1 MIDLIRIPIARWQK
15 WLRPKR
21 LAALMLGGMLTA
33 MAGLLLICY
42 LMGPPPMTSKWSTTF
57 YANDSTILGE
67 QYGNTPK
74 RWVSLEETS
83 PHLIHATI
91 LAEDKNFYHHHGF
104 AWKRILAAALQDI
117 KAGAKVEG
125 ASTITQQYA
134 KNLYL
139 SNDKTWTRKL
149 KEAIYSIRLE
159 MFYSKDEILEG
170 YLNTIYYGHGMYGI
184 QAASDYYM
192 DKNPGS
198 LTAAEASLLAGIP
211 KGPSY
216 YSPFQNEKLSSER
229 QEYIYGLLQDAGYIN
244 EPETLPAVSLS
255 TEQERDTIKRAG
267 YFQDHITAEL
277 AEVLNMDEADISSA
291 GYHVYTTMDPAQQLK
306 LEEQVA
312 DTIPADTKLQT
323 GAIAMDPDTGAVT
336 AMVGG
341 TDYKASTYNRATASK
356 RMPGSA
362 FKPFVYYTA
371 LNNGFTPMT
380 QLKSEE
386 TTFELPNGG
395 EYAPGNYHGYYAN
408 EDISLAEAIAMSDNI
423 YAVKTN
429 LMIGAERVV
438 ADARKLGITSD
449 LQAVP
454 SLALG
459 TSPVSVEEMGVAY
472 SRIANGGKPV
482 ESYTIEKIVDHN
494 GKTIYTHKQPAN
506 KRNLNR
512 KNLFVLTDL
521 MTGMFD
527 DSLSSYMRVTGATVA
542 DQLDRPYAGKSG
554 TTTSDSWMVGFSPDL
569 VTAVWTGYDDNRSM
583 EKVKELAYSKE
594 IWAGFMEAAHE
605 GEQIK
610 AFRPPAG
617 VRGVFVDPD
626 SGLLST
632 SHCEKRRFSYFVR
645 GTEPKLY
652 CHPDM
657 DEDPLVPKQDTPEH
671 KKKHW
676 FDWLF

>member
-1 MIDLIRIPIARWQK
+1 MIRIPIARWQK

-21 LAALMLGGMLTA
+21 LAAVILGSMITA
-33 MAGLLLICY
+33 IGGLLLICY
-42 LMGPPPMTSKWSTTF
+42 LMGPPPMTNKWSTTF

-67 QYGNTPK
+67 QYGNTQK
-74 RWVSLEETS
+74 RWVALDEVS

-91 LAEDKNFYHHHGF
+91 LAEDKNFYKHHGF
-104 AWKRILAAALQDI
+104 AWKRIFAAALQDI

-139 SNDKTWTRKL
+139 TNDKTWTRKF
-149 KEAIYSIRLE
+149 KEALYSIRLE

-192 DKNPGS
+192 DKDPGS
-198 LTAAEASLLAGIP
+198 LTAAEAALLAGIP

-216 YSPFQNEKLSSER
+216 YSPFQNKELADER
-229 QEYIYGLLQDAGYIN
+229 QEYIYGLLEDEGYIT
-244 EPETLPAVSLS
+244 EPESLPAVSLS
-255 TEQERDTIKRAG
+255 TEQERETVRRAG
-267 YFQDHITAEL
+267 YFQDYITDEL
-277 AEVLNMDEADISSA
+277 ADVLEMDEDQAATA
-291 GYHVYTTMDPAQQLK
+291 GYHVYTTMDSDQQLK
-306 LEEQVA
+306 LETQIA
-312 DTIPADTKLQT
+312 DTIPADTELQT
-323 GAIAMDPDTGAVT
+323 GAIAMDPDTGAIT

-341 TDYKASTYNRATASK
+341 TDYKASTYNRATTSK

-371 LNNGFTPMT
+371 LRNGFTPMT
-380 QLKSEE
+380 QLRSEE
-386 TTFELPNGG
+386 TTFELPDGG
-395 EYAPGNYHGYYAN
+395 EYAPGNFHGYYAN
-408 EDISLAEAIAMSDNI
+408 DEITMVEAIAMSDNI

-429 LMIGAERVV
+429 LMIGAEKIA
-438 ADARKLGITSD
+438 ADAKKLGITSE

-472 SRIANGGKPV
+472 SRIANGGKQV
-482 ESYTIEKIVDHN
+482 ESYTIEKIVDRN
-494 GKTIYTHKQPAN
+494 GKTIYSHKPQKN
-506 KRNLNR
+506 KSKLDKKR
-512 KNLFVLTDL
+512 LFVLTDL

-527 DSLSSYMRVTGATVA
+527 DSLSSYMRVTGASIK
-542 DQLDRPYAGKSG
+542 DQLSRPYAGKSG
-554 TTTSDSWMVGFSPDL
+554 TTTTDSWMVGFSPDL
-569 VTAVWTGYDDNRSM
+569 VTAVWTGYDNNRSM

-594 IWAGFMEAAHE
+594 IWAGFMEAAHQ
-605 GEQIK
+605 GEPIK

-617 VRGVFVDPD
+617 VRGMFVDPD
-626 SGLLST
+626 SGFLST
-632 SHCEKRRFSYFVR
+632 SYCEKRRFTYFVR

-652 CHPDM
+652 CRPDLDEYPLHPDQEEPM
-657 DEDPLVPKQDTPEH
+657 NRRKR
-671 KKKHW
+671 W

>member
-1 MIDLIRIPIARWQK
+1 MIRIPIARWQR

-21 LAALMLGGMLTA
+21 LAAVILGSMITA
-33 MAGLLLICY
+33 IGGLLLICY
-42 LMGPPPMTSKWSTTF
+42 LMGPPAMTNKWSTTF

-67 QYGNTPK
+67 QYGNTQK
-74 RWVSLEETS
+74 RWIALDEVS

-91 LAEDKNFYHHHGF
+91 LAEDKNFYKHHGF
-104 AWKRILAAALQDI
+104 AWKRIFAAALSDI

-139 SNDKTWTRKL
+139 TNDKTWTRKF

-192 DKNPGS
+192 DKDPGS
-198 LTAAEASLLAGIP
+198 LTAAEAALLAGIP

-216 YSPFQNEKLSSER
+216 YSPFQNKELADER
-229 QEYIYGLLQDAGYIN
+229 QEYIYGLLQDAGYIT
-244 EPETLPAVSLS
+244 EPESLPAVSLS
-255 TEQERDTIKRAG
+255 TEQERETIRRAG
-267 YFQDHITAEL
+267 YFQDYITDEL
-277 AEVLNMDEADISSA
+277 AEVLGMDKDEAVAS
-291 GYHVYTTMDPAQQLK
+291 GYHVYTTMDSDHQLK
-306 LEEQVA
+306 LETQIA
-312 DTIPADTKLQT
+312 DTIPADTELQT
-323 GAIAMDPDTGAVT
+323 GAIAMDPDSGAIT

-341 TDYKASTYNRATASK
+341 TDYKMSTYNRATTSK
-356 RMPGSA
+356 RMPGSS

-371 LNNGFTPMT
+371 LKNGFTPMT
-380 QLKSEE
+380 QLRSEE
-386 TTFELPNGG
+386 TTFELPEGG
-395 EYAPGNYHGYYAN
+395 EYAPGNFHGYYAN
-408 EDISLAEAIAMSDNI
+408 EEITMAEAIAMSDNI

-429 LMIGAERVV
+429 LMVGAEKVA
-438 ADARKLGITSD
+438 ADAKKLGITSD

-472 SRIANGGKPV
+472 SRIANGGKQI
-482 ESYTIEKIVDHN
+482 ESYTIEKIVDRN
-494 GKTIYTHKQPAN
+494 GKTIYTHKPQKTKSKLDK
-506 KRNLNR
+506 KR
-512 KNLFVLTDL
+512 LFVLTDL

-527 DSLSSYMRVTGATVA
+527 DSLSSYMRVTGASIK
-542 DQLDRPYAGKSG
+542 DQLSRPYAGKSG
-554 TTTSDSWMVGFSPDL
+554 TTTTDSWMVGFSPDL

-594 IWAGFMEAAHE
+594 IWAGFMEAAHQ
-605 GEQIK
+605 GEPIK

-626 SGLLST
+626 SGFLST
-632 SHCEKRRFSYFVR
+632 SYCEKRRFTYFVR

-652 CHPDM
+652 CRPDL
-657 DEDPLVPKQDTPEH
+657 DEFPLRQDQEEPMNRR
-671 KKKHW
+671 KRW

>member
-1 MIDLIRIPIARWQK
+1 
-15 WLRPKR
+15 
-21 LAALMLGGMLTA
+21 
-33 MAGLLLICY
+33 
-42 LMGPPPMTSKWSTTF
+42 MTNKWSTTF

-67 QYGNTPK
+67 QYGNTQK
-74 RWVSLEETS
+74 RWIALDEVS

-91 LAEDKNFYHHHGF
+91 LAEDKNFYKHHGF
-104 AWKRILAAALQDI
+104 AWKRIFAAAMQDI

-139 SNDKTWTRKL
+139 TNDKTWTRKF

-192 DKNPGS
+192 DKDPGS
-198 LTAAEASLLAGIP
+198 LTAAEAALLAGIP

-216 YSPFQNEKLSSER
+216 YSPFQNKELADER
-229 QEYIYGLLQDAGYIN
+229 QEYIYGLLQDAGYIT
-244 EPETLPAVSLS
+244 EPESLPAVSLS
-255 TEQERDTIKRAG
+255 TEQERETIRRAG
-267 YFQDHITAEL
+267 YFQDYITDEL
-277 AEVLNMDEADISSA
+277 AEVLGMDKDEAVAS
-291 GYHVYTTMDPAQQLK
+291 GYHVYTTMDSDHQLK
-306 LEEQVA
+306 LETQIA
-312 DTIPADTKLQT
+312 DTIPADTELQT
-323 GAIAMDPDTGAVT
+323 GAIAMDPDSGAIT

-341 TDYKASTYNRATASK
+341 TDYKLSTYNRATTSK
-356 RMPGSA
+356 RMPGSS

-371 LNNGFTPMT
+371 LKNGFTPMT
-380 QLKSEE
+380 QLRSEE
-386 TTFELPNGG
+386 TTFELPDGG
-395 EYAPGNYHGYYAN
+395 EYAPGNFHGYYAN
-408 EDISLAEAIAMSDNI
+408 EEITMAEAIAMSDNI

-429 LMIGAERVV
+429 LMVGAEKVA
-438 ADARKLGITSD
+438 ADAKKLGITSN

-472 SRIANGGKPV
+472 SRIANGGKQI
-482 ESYTIEKIVDHN
+482 ESYTIEKIVDRN
-494 GKTIYTHKQPAN
+494 GKTIYTHKPQKTKSKLDK
-506 KRNLNR
+506 KR
-512 KNLFVLTDL
+512 LFVLTDL

-527 DSLSSYMRVTGATVA
+527 DSLSSYMRVTGASIK
-542 DQLDRPYAGKSG
+542 DQLSRPYAGKSG
-554 TTTSDSWMVGFSPDL
+554 TTTTDSWMVGFSPDL

-594 IWAGFMEAAHE
+594 IWAGFMEAAHQ
-605 GEQIK
+605 GEPIK

-626 SGLLST
+626 SGFLST
-632 SHCEKRRFSYFVR
+632 SYCEKRRFTYFVR

-652 CHPDM
+652 CRPDL
-657 DEDPLVPKQDTPEH
+657 DEFPLRQDQKEPMNRR
-671 KKKHW
+671 KRW

>member
-1 MIDLIRIPIARWQK
+1 MI
-15 WLRPKR
+15 
-21 LAALMLGGMLTA
+21 TA
-33 MAGLLLICY
+33 IGGLLLICY
-42 LMGPPPMTSKWSTTF
+42 LMGPPAMTNKWSTTF

-67 QYGNTPK
+67 QYGNTQK
-74 RWVSLEETS
+74 RWIALDEVS

-91 LAEDKNFYHHHGF
+91 LAEDKNFYKHHGF
-104 AWKRILAAALQDI
+104 AWKRIFAAAMSDI

-139 SNDKTWTRKL
+139 TNDKTWTRKF

-159 MFYSKDEILEG
+159 MFYTKDEILEG

-192 DKNPGS
+192 DKDPGS
-198 LTAAEASLLAGIP
+198 LTAAEAALLAGIP

-216 YSPFQNEKLSSER
+216 YSPFQNKELADER
-229 QEYIYGLLQDAGYIN
+229 QEYIYGLLQDAGYIT
-244 EPETLPAVSLS
+244 EPESLPAVSLS
-255 TEQERDTIKRAG
+255 TEQERETIRRAG
-267 YFQDHITAEL
+267 YFQDYITDEL
-277 AEVLNMDEADISSA
+277 AEVLGMDKDEAVAS
-291 GYHVYTTMDPAQQLK
+291 GYHVYTTMDSDHQLK
-306 LEEQVA
+306 LETQIA
-312 DTIPADTKLQT
+312 DTIPADTELQT
-323 GAIAMDPDTGAVT
+323 GAIAMDPDSGAIT

-341 TDYKASTYNRATASK
+341 TDYKMSTYNRATTSK
-356 RMPGSA
+356 RMPGSS

-371 LNNGFTPMT
+371 LKNGFTPMT
-380 QLKSEE
+380 QLRSEE
-386 TTFELPNGG
+386 TTFELPEGG
-395 EYAPGNYHGYYAN
+395 EYAPGNFHGYYAN
-408 EDISLAEAIAMSDNI
+408 EEITMAEAIAMSDNI

-429 LMIGAERVV
+429 LMVGAEKVA
-438 ADARKLGITSD
+438 ADAKMLGITSD

-472 SRIANGGKPV
+472 SRIANGGKQI
-482 ESYTIEKIVDHN
+482 ESYTIEKIVDRN
-494 GKTIYTHKQPAN
+494 GKTIYTHKPQKTKSKLDK
-506 KRNLNR
+506 KR
-512 KNLFVLTDL
+512 LFVLTDL

-527 DSLSSYMRVTGATVA
+527 DSLSSYMRVTGASIK
-542 DQLDRPYAGKSG
+542 DQLSRPYAGKSG
-554 TTTSDSWMVGFSPDL
+554 TTTTDSWMVGFSPDL

-594 IWAGFMEAAHE
+594 IWAGFMEAAHQ
-605 GEQIK
+605 GEPIK

-626 SGLLST
+626 SGFLST
-632 SHCEKRRFSYFVR
+632 SYCEKRRFTYFVR

-652 CHPDM
+652 CRPDL
-657 DEDPLVPKQDTPEH
+657 DEFPLRQDQEEPMNRR
-671 KKKHW
+671 KRW

>member
-1 MIDLIRIPIARWQK
+1 MIRIPTARWQK

-21 LAALMLGGMLTA
+21 LAAFFLGGTLTA
-33 MAGLLLICY
+33 IGGLLLICY
-42 LMGPPPMTSKWSTTF
+42 LMGPPPMTNKWSTTF
-57 YANDSTILGE
+57 YANDDTILGE

-74 RWVSLEETS
+74 RWVSLEEVS

-91 LAEDKNFYHHHGF
+91 LAEDKNFYKHHGF
-104 AWKRILAAALQDI
+104 AWKRIFAAALQDI
-117 KAGAKVEG
+117 RAGAKVEG
-125 ASTITQQYA
+125 GSTITQQYA

-139 SNDKTWTRKL
+139 TNDKTWTRKF

-159 MFYSKDEILEG
+159 MFYSKEEILEG

-192 DKNPGS
+192 DKDPGS
-198 LTAAEASLLAGIP
+198 LTAAEAALLAGIP

-216 YSPFQNEKLSSER
+216 YSPFQNKELADER
-229 QEYIYGLLQDAGYIN
+229 QEYIYGLMQEEGYIT
-244 EPETLPAVSLS
+244 EPDTLPAVSLS
-255 TEQERDTIKRAG
+255 TEQERDTIRRAG
-267 YFQDHITAEL
+267 YFQDYITAEL
-277 AEVLNMDEADISSA
+277 ADVLGMEEDEAVSA
-291 GYHVYTTMDPAQQLK
+291 GYHVHTTMDPEQQLQ
-306 LEEQVA
+306 LEMQIA
-312 DTIPADTKLQT
+312 DTIPADTELEA
-323 GAIAMDPDTGAVT
+323 GAIAMNPHSGAIT

-341 TDYKASTYNRATASK
+341 TNYKTSTYNRATTSK

-371 LNNGFTPMT
+371 LKNGFTPMT

-386 TTFELPNGG
+386 TTFKLPNGG

-408 EDISLAEAIAMSDNI
+408 DDITMAEAIAMSDNI

-429 LMIGAERVV
+429 LIVGAEKVA

-472 SRIANGGKPV
+472 SRIANGGKPI
-482 ESYTIEKIVDHN
+482 EGYTIEKIVDRN
-494 GKTIYTHKQPAN
+494 GKIIYSHQQPKMKSSLDK
-506 KRNLNR
+506 KR
-512 KNLFVLTDL
+512 LFVLTDL

-527 DSLSSYMRVTGATVA
+527 DSLSSYMRVTGAGIK
-542 DQLDRPYAGKSG
+542 DQLSRPYAGKSG
-554 TTTSDSWMVGFSPDL
+554 TTATDSWMVGFSPDL
-569 VTAVWTGYDDNRSM
+569 VTAVWTGYDDNRPM
-583 EKVKELAYSKE
+583 EKVKELGYSKE

-605 GEQIK
+605 GVPIK

-626 SGLLST
+626 SGLLAT
-632 SHCEKRRFSYFVR
+632 SYCEKRRFTYFVR

-652 CHPDM
+652 CHPDL
-657 DEDPLVPKQDTPEH
+657 DENPLTPKQEAPPTRR
-671 KKKHW
+671 KRW